1 MASWRRVVFGLIL
14 VLCFSGESIVSMAA
28 IKAAYWPSWTNSYRP
43 PSSIDTNY
51 FTHLYYAFLEM
62 DPLTFKLR
70 ISPNESVLLSEFT
83 AGIKQRDPRVKTLVS
98 IGGGGSNSTAFA
110 LMASSKP
117 SRKIFI
123 DSTVEVARKFGLH
136 GLDLDWEFPA
146 NPNEMASLAKLF
158 FEWRGAIEAEA
169 YSSRRPRLLLTAA
182 VYFSP
187 KFFLSDTPRSYPS
200 KAIKYHL
207 DWVNAMCF
215 DYRGSW
221 DTSKTGAHAALYDPK
236 SNIST
241 SYGIDAW
248 VRSGVPQSKLVMG
261 LPLYGRTWK
270 LKDPNVHGI
279 GAPAVGVG
287 PGDTGVLTYTEVVQ
301 FKSANNGT
309 VVYDR
314 TTVSTYLYA
323 GDSWVGYDDAQS
335 TVGKIRFAITRHIR
349 GYFFWAV
356 SYDQDWEISRQASEA
371 WGHH

>member
-1 MASWRRVVFGLIL
+1 MGSWRRVAFALIL
-14 VLCFSGESIVSMAA
+14 VLCFSSKSLLSMAA
-28 IKAAYWPSWTNSYRP
+28 IKAAYWPSSTDSYQP
-43 PSSIDTNY
+43 PLSIDTTY
-51 FTHLYYAFLEM
+51 FTHLYYAFIEM

-70 ISPNESVLLSEFT
+70 VSPNESVLLSEFT
-83 AGIKQRDPRVKTLVS
+83 AAIKLRDPRVKTLVS

-117 SRKIFI
+117 SRQIFI
-123 DSTVEVARKFGLH
+123 ESTIEVARTFGFH

-146 NPNEMASLAKLF
+146 NPDEMASLAKLF
-158 FEWRGAIEAEA
+158 IEWRGAIETEA

-187 KFFLSDTPRSYPS
+187 HFFLSDTPRSYPS

-215 DYRGSW
+215 DYRGAW
-221 DTSKTGAHAALYDPK
+221 DTSETGAHAALYDPK
-236 SNIST
+236 SNVST

-248 VRSGVPQSKLVMG
+248 LGSGLPQSMLVMG
-261 LPLYGRTWK
+261 LPLYGHTWK

-287 PGDTGVLTYTEVVQ
+287 PGGDTGVLTYTQVVQ
-301 FKSANNGT
+301 FSCTNNAT

-323 GDSWVGYDDAQS
+323 GHSWVGYDDARS
-335 TVGKIRFAITRHIR
+335 TIGKIRFAITRHIG

-356 SYDQDWEISRQASEA
+356 SYDQDWDISRQGA
-371 WGHH
+371 